1 MRTREFWLAAGER
14 AVRTFAQTLAAILTA
29 GATGLLGVD
38 WVGALSAAG
47 MAALLSLLM
56 SIAASGTGADGPS
69 FGPEELTKP

>member
-1 MRTREFWLAAGER
+1 MRSREFWTAAAER
-14 AVRTFAQTLAAILTA
+14 AVRTFAQALAAVLTA

-56 SIAASGTGADGPS
+56 SIAASGTGQPGPS
-69 FGPEELTKP
+69 FGPEELKP